1 MTARTLEPVPLTG
14 ARFAEFGD
22 VIEAS
27 SKEHEPMNEARFTR
41 FNDLAKLDIDLH
53 GGHVAISIAKS
64 RTPTVFPHRFD
75 LVERHPLGSQ
85 AFIPLGGFAFVV
97 VVAPRGESVE
107 VADLRA
113 FVTNGH
119 QGINYHRGTWHMP
132 LIASAEG
139 HEFLIVDRAPGIG
152 NLNEMH
158 LDQPVI
164 LNAPA

>member
-1 MTARTLEPVPLTG
+1 MTIHTLEPVPLTG
-14 ARFAEFGD
+14 ARFSAYGD

-41 FNDLAKLDIDLH
+41 FNDLANLDIDLN
-53 GGHVAISIAKS
+53 GGHVSISIAKS
-64 RTPTVFPHRFD
+64 KTPTAFPHRFD

-85 AFIPLGGFAFVV
+85 AFIPLSRFVFVV
-97 VVAPRGESVE
+97 VVAARGETVD

-119 QGINYHRGTWHMP
+119 QGINYHLGTWHMP

-139 HEFLIVDRAPGIG
+139 QEFLIVDRAPGIG
-152 NLNEMH
+152 NLQEMH
-158 LDQPVI
+158 LDQAVM
-164 LNAPA
+164 LNGPG

>member
-1 MTARTLEPVPLTG
+1 MSIVTLDPVPLTG
-14 ARFAEFGD
+14 ARFAAFGD

-27 SKEHEPMNEARFTR
+27 SKEHEAMNEARFTR
-41 FNDLAKLDIDLH
+41 FNDLAKLDIDQN
-53 GGHVAISIAKS
+53 GGHVAVSIAKA

-85 AFIPLGGFAFVV
+85 AFIPLSEFVFVV

-107 VADLRA
+107 AADLTA
-113 FVTNGH
+113 FVTNGR

-139 HEFLIVDRAPGIG
+139 QEFLIVDRAPGIG

-158 LDQPVI
+158 LDRPVI